1 VSGPG
6 PSRPI
11 RLGLLGT
18 GLAARK
24 LHWPA
29 LRLLADRYRIA
40 ACYDRSPEAVTSFRE
55 LTGLSPGQFLSDR
68 DALLTHP
75 DVDAVLITLPIA
87 ELAAATA
94 DALAAGKDVICEK
107 PAGGDEQQA
116 RALVELVRSHPERRV
131 LLAENMFYRDDLRLA
146 RQLVDAGAIGRLHL
160 VAWRFA
166 AHWVPQA
173 GEFSSTPWRHR
184 PAYRGG
190 ALLDAGVH
198 HMARLRLICGEVRSL
213 SALVQRANATIDAP
227 SDLTLDLAFESGAIG
242 SYAAAYA
249 DIPLPPEANETRFY
263 GTSGTLVLTEHGQ
276 RKEVLLHRAD
286 EPPQTHV
293 FDGVDNGHW
302 GELCNF
308 ADAVQHGAPI
318 VGTVEQSVR
327 NLLLVVRA
335 LDAAER
341 REVTTPDAQWLQE
354 APGVPLWRPW
364 GATEWRDGAPGR
376 YAVIHGTLAD

>member
-1 VSGPG
+1 MSGPG
-6 PSRPI
+6 SSRPI

-18 GLAARK
+18 GLAARR

-29 LRLLADRYRIA
+29 LRLLADRYQVT
-40 ACYDRSPEAVTSFRE
+40 ACHDRSAEAMQSFGE
-55 LTGLSPGQFLSDR
+55 LTGLPADRFLDDR
-68 DALLTHP
+68 DALLTRS
-75 DVDAVLITLPIA
+75 DVDAVLITLPISH
-87 ELAAATA
+87 LVPATA
-94 DALAAGKDVICEK
+94 NALGAGKDVICEK
-107 PAGGDEQQA
+107 PAGGDEEQA
-116 RALVELVRSHPERRV
+116 RALVELVRGFPERQV

-166 AHWVPQA
+166 SHWVPRP

-198 HMARLRLICGEVRSL
+198 HMARLRLMCGEVRSL
-213 SALVQRANATIDAP
+213 SALVQRSNVTIDAP
-227 SDLTLDLAFESGAIG
+227 SDIALDLAFESGAIG
-242 SYAAAYA
+242 SYAAAYT
-249 DIPLPPEANETRFY
+249 DIPLPPEPNEIRLY
-263 GTSGTLVLTEHGQ
+263 GTSGTLVLTERGD

-308 ADAVQHGAPI
+308 ADAVQHGVPI

-335 LDAAER
+335 LDSAEH
-341 REVTTPDAQWLQE
+341 REVTTLDAPWLRE
-354 APGVPLWRPW
+354 APGVPLWTPW
-364 GATEWRDGAPGR
+364 GAAEWRDGAPGR
-376 YAVIHGTLAD
+376 HTVIHGALAD

>member
-1 VSGPG
+1 VSGQESAG
-6 PSRPI
+6 PI

-18 GLAARK
+18 GLAARR

-29 LRLLADRYRIA
+29 LRLLADRYQVT
-40 ACYDRSPEAVTSFRE
+40 ACHDRSPEAMESFRE
-55 LTGLSPGQFLSDR
+55 LTGLSPDLLLDDR
-68 DALLTHP
+68 DALLTRA

-87 ELAAATA
+87 DLAAAAA

-107 PAGGDEQQA
+107 PAGRDEEQA
-116 RALVELVRSHPERRV
+116 RALVELVRSFPQRRV

-166 AHWVPQA
+166 SHWVPRA
-173 GEFSSTPWRHR
+173 GEFSSTPWRHH

-213 SALVQRANATIDAP
+213 SALTQRANVTLDAP
-227 SDLTLDLAFESGAIG
+227 SDLALDLAFESGAIG
-242 SYAAAYA
+242 SYAAAYT
-249 DIPLPPEANETRFY
+249 DIPLPPESNETRLY
-263 GTSGTLVLTEHGQ
+263 GTSGTLVLTERGQ
-276 RKEVLLHRAD
+276 RREVQLHRAD
-286 EPPQTHV
+286 EPSQIHI
-293 FDGVDNGHW
+293 FDGIDNGHW

-308 ADAVQHGAPI
+308 ADALQHEAAI
-318 VGTVEQSVR
+318 VGTVEQSAR

-341 REVTTPDAQWLQE
+341 REVTSPDAPWLQE
-354 APGVPLWRPW
+354 PPGVPLWRPW

-376 YAVIHGTLAD
+376 YAVLHGTLAD